1 MRRVELLLIAAS
13 IVLVSL
19 MIWHWQRWLPGQ
31 TPQATLAPNLPVD
44 PAVSK
49 KAKTANSSR
58 SKNVDRNSAAF
69 RAKDLAGVTFPT
81 DPLPTTTVVRPLL
94 DVPDSKKMEIGTTRS
109 DLQKRYGAPTVAVS
123 SVRDG
128 RLVELYYYVKPDR
141 ANMVVATL
149 REGKL
154 VSAQNTTFW
163 QPQQKIGV
171 ESAQ

>member
-1 MRRVELLLIAAS
+1 
-13 IVLVSL
+13 

-31 TPQATLAPNLPVD
+31 TPQATSAPNLPVD